1 VDAGQQGGKIGVLLR
16 LEPNL
21 EQNVSWQ
28 KLKGV
33 YRIWK
38 LIFFLFLDVPPDC

>member
-21 EQNVSWQ
+21 EQNVSWG
-28 KLKGV
+28 KIEKC
-33 YRIWK
+33 I
-38 LIFFLFLDVPPDC
+38 